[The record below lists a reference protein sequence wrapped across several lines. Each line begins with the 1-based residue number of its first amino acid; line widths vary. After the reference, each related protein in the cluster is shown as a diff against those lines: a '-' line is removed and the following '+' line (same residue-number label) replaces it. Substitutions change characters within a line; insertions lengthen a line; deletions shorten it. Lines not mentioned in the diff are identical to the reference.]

1 MLTRT
6 PYVIQTNDLK
16 QVLRKESIDRSV
28 TSRAVSVS
36 EVDKVDEPLIN
47 PLLVPTTKT
56 NIYEMGAD
64 GETKITGLLLSEMPI
79 LNQPEE
85 HSSPFKWDSSN
96 TSSEHPSPSPI
107 FNENLFLSERLED
120 MPTGSEYLHGIS
132 NINYD
137 FNIFLD
143 TAERSVSDESI
154 DKKFKSD
161 DQIVSSTNQAAI
173 NVDEFDPLKNAPG
186 TPTKDSI
193 IDRPV
198 PPVQTNVMEYMGF
211 SHFEIP
217 TISCSTGGVNFTPE
231 QLEQGTSSGVLG
243 QDWSKQ
249 KTHQNQDK

>member
-1 MLTRT
+1 MLERT
-6 PYVIQTNDLK
+6 PYVIRTNDLK
-16 QVLRKESIDRSV
+16 QILRKESIDRSV
-28 TSRAVSVS
+28 TTKTVSFS
-36 EVDKVDEPLIN
+36 EVDEVDEPLIN
-47 PLLVPTTKT
+47 PLVPTTKT
-56 NIYEMGAD
+56 TNIYEMAAN
-64 GETKITGLLLSEMPI
+64 GETKITELLLSELPI

-85 HSSPFKWDSSN
+85 HPSPFKWDSSN

-154 DKKFKSD
+154 DKKFKGD
-161 DQIVSSTNQAAI
+161 DANVSSTSQAAI

-198 PPVQTNVMEYMGF
+198 PPVQSNVMEYMGF

-231 QLEQGTSSGVLG
+231 QLEHGTSSGASG
-243 QDWSKQ
+243 QDRSRQ
-249 KTHQNQDK
+249 KTHRNQDN